1 MKDDTAMPELQ
12 PYRDLN
18 PDRLLLFGTG
28 HFDATEFLDDA
39 LTMPYRD
46 PACLNIDVSP
56 GIRPHMR
63 DPPETICKLASVWDK
78 QSLLTIHR
86 ECIDPDRYVRVFNAY
101 KSETQDRQIGDRR
114 GANSLE
120 ARISDFGPSSQ
131 LPAGSDLAELSLN
144 PKKQTVAITITDR
157 KDFYHQFWCS
167 KRKTI
172 GNTLGPPVETSCLQD
187 CGAYGLFMQEYA
199 KKRYDRAREGD
210 RLHTNM
216 IELLPQHLCHV
227 SFCSLLQGDHCG
239 VDIATCA
246 HTALLRSAGLLSQ
259 ESQLVS
265 NRPLRDRNRCQG
277 LVIDDYFSVSI
288 EPDGTLPGHSQA
300 YKDYLVSQQVYL
312 RHGLLGSP
320 QKDILGLSSG
330 KIIGAWVNADEST
343 RKRGLATVS
352 APPQKRLGLSHVSL
366 AVSSL
371 THTSDSLHLCLV
383 GGWVSAMGYRRPMY
397 SLFNKAYSL
406 VDTRSFDP
414 NHPKLIPLPRLVAQE
429 LVLASILHPLMLSD
443 LGAVYHDRIFATDAS
458 QHKGAI
464 CSMAVSPDV
473 AEVVWKTSRSKGS
486 YTRLQT
492 PSEIL
497 LKRLGVLEEQD
508 LVGVL
513 GADCSPN
520 RPLAYRFDFIEVYAG
535 AAKVTSFVARL
546 GIPVGPAIDLSFSEE
561 YDLRHSHVLAWL
573 TFLVTERLVLAIML
587 EPPCT
592 TYSIIRRPALRSKG
606 VPYGFRPQEP
616 KTRLGNQLAS
626 RACQVFYIAAINH
639 VAALLETTYSSLL
652 KHLPFWKSAAGLP
665 SACQTRVDSCRFGSP
680 HLKSFRMLSV
690 HVKPNEMDKRCQ
702 CTRPH
707 LQVQGKYTKA
717 SATYT
722 DLLAEAIA
730 KDFEVW
736 IRAEKARIAE
746 EAFPDS
752 RGLESVGINDLA
764 LSGDW
769 SVDTSWSF
777 RKESH
782 INILEEAVVLR
793 LAQRCS
799 RFGFPT
805 CVTAMVDS
813 NVVRGATSKGRSSS
827 VSLST
832 VLRRFNA
839 ICVAAALYFNIPFCP
854 TRLNIADD
862 PTRDRPLRSNAPG
875 FDISKMSRDE
885 LFDLFSH
892 HRLKRWA
899 ANWARLLIRIC
910 GVGCLDWAKRNV
922 CRRRWA
928 SNAQHFVQMDF
939 DSTLGFPGRAHL
951 VGPLSAIWGALLL

>member
-1 MKDDTAMPELQ
+1 
-12 PYRDLN
+12 
-18 PDRLLLFGTG
+18 
-28 HFDATEFLDDA
+28 
-39 LTMPYRD
+39 
-46 PACLNIDVSP
+46 
-56 GIRPHMR
+56 
-63 DPPETICKLASVWDK
+63 
-78 QSLLTIHR
+78 
-86 ECIDPDRYVRVFNAY
+86 
-101 KSETQDRQIGDRR
+101 
-114 GANSLE
+114 
-120 ARISDFGPSSQ
+120 
-131 LPAGSDLAELSLN
+131 
-144 PKKQTVAITITDR
+144 
-157 KDFYHQFWCS
+157 
-167 KRKTI
+167 
-172 GNTLGPPVETSCLQD
+172 
-187 CGAYGLFMQEYA
+187 
-199 KKRYDRAREGD
+199 
-210 RLHTNM
+210 
-216 IELLPQHLCHV
+216 
-227 SFCSLLQGDHCG
+227 
-239 VDIATCA
+239 
-246 HTALLRSAGLLSQ
+246 
-259 ESQLVS
+259 
-265 NRPLRDRNRCQG
+265 
-277 LVIDDYFSVSI
+277 
-288 EPDGTLPGHSQA
+288 
-300 YKDYLVSQQVYL
+300 
-312 RHGLLGSP
+312 
-320 QKDILGLSSG
+320 
-330 KIIGAWVNADEST
+330 
-343 RKRGLATVS
+343 
-352 APPQKRLGLSHVSL
+352 
-366 AVSSL
+366 
-371 THTSDSLHLCLV
+371 
-383 GGWVSAMGYRRPMY
+383 MGYRRPMY

-606 VPYGFRPQEP
+606 VPYGFQPQEP
-616 KTRLGNQLAS
+616 RTRLGNQLAS

-736 IRAEKARIAE
+736 IKAEKARIAE

-752 RGLESVGINDLA
+752 RGLESVGI
-764 LSGDW
+764 
-769 SVDTSWSF
+769 SVGG
-777 RKESH
+777 
-782 INILEEAVVLR
+782 LECRYL
-793 LAQRCS
+793 
-799 RFGFPT
+799 
-805 CVTAMVDS
+805 MV
-813 NVVRGATSKGRSSS
+813 
-827 VSLST
+827 
-832 VLRRFNA
+832 F
-839 ICVAAALYFNIPFCP
+839 
-854 TRLNIADD
+854 
-862 PTRDRPLRSNAPG
+862 
-875 FDISKMSRDE
+875 
-885 LFDLFSH
+885 
-892 HRLKRWA
+892 
-899 ANWARLLIRIC
+899 
-910 GVGCLDWAKRNV
+910 
-922 CRRRWA
+922 
-928 SNAQHFVQMDF
+928 
-939 DSTLGFPGRAHL
+939 
-951 VGPLSAIWGALLL
+951 